1 MAGRRADGPVPNRSA
16 TGAASLGLETGRIVE
31 ERRTRLHLHLKNW
44 LEKAVGDYDMIAAG
58 DRVLVGVSGGVDSL
72 VLLDLLNSPMVFTPP
87 FSILAAH
94 IDLGFDPAGEGAA
107 RVAARAAEAGI
118 PLISERTDIG
128 PVAHSEVNRK
138 NPCFLC
144 SRLRR
149 RRLFEI
155 AAAEGCTKIALAHH
169 RDDIIETLL
178 INLFFGREIS
188 TMTPNQPLFGGQL
201 HIIRPLAYLPE
212 ALVKKYGRERRIAPA
227 EERCPTS
234 RTSRRR
240 VVKDILDGLE
250 RENPRV
256 RDNIFRAMA
265 HVKPDY
271 LLAPPRPL
279 KTARTEHRRGG
290 GEVKQV
296 RDAGERRAGTGAD
309 GTAGRTGEER
319 TA

>member
-1 MAGRRADGPVPNRSA
+1 M
-16 TGAASLGLETGRIVE
+16 E
-31 ERRTRLHLHLKNW
+31 EKRTRLHLHLKKW
-44 LEKAVGDYDMIAAG
+44 LEKAVGDYGMIAAG
-58 DRVLVGVSGGVDSL
+58 DRVFVGVSGGVDSF
-72 VLLDLLNSPMVFTPP
+72 VLLDLLDSPMIFTPP

-94 IDLGFDPAGEGAA
+94 IDLGFDPAGEGTA
-107 RVAARAAEAGI
+107 RVAARLAETGI
-118 PLISERTDIG
+118 PLVSERTDIG
-128 PVAHSEVNRK
+128 PLAHSEVNRK

-155 AAAEGCTKIALAHH
+155 AAAEGCTKVALAHH

-188 TMTPNQPLFGGQL
+188 TMTPNQPLFGGEL
-201 HIIRPLAYLPE
+201 HIIRPLAYVPE
-212 ALVKKYGRERRIAPA
+212 ALVKKYGREQGIVPV

-240 VVKDILDGLE
+240 TVKDLLAGLE
-250 RENPRV
+250 RDNPEV
-256 RDNIFRAMA
+256 RDNIFRAMG

-279 KTARTEHRRGG
+279 KTARMGRSRGAG
-290 GEVKQV
+290 AEKRIDEVG
-296 RDAGERRAGTGAD
+296 ARRAGTDSGGD
-309 GTAGRTGEER
+309 AGRAGAER